1 MISNP
6 FANYTL
12 SITTQY
18 HDTKARVEEAQ
29 KQPPEKDIQVLN
41 QCLKNAISWAQQD
54 SEQTSLH
61 NK

>member
-29 KQPPEKDIQVLN
+29 KQLGKEEKEKMNYPPNELIYCDL
-41 QCLKNAISWAQQD
+41 
-54 SEQTSLH
+54 
-61 NK
+61 